1 MIKDHLRES
10 LQIFYPTQNPHI
22 WTATTENHYQASGM
36 HRDHYFSYTPVPES
50 THLDCYYPESLPSF
64 WNTPRSRL
72 FPHPRL
78 KIRAPT
84 KTDMNS
90 PLLRHLTLK
99 ISINRGHRRKI
110 GTAKLWRRESLHCA
124 RTLHEISTKRN
135 LIRKSLQFPTP
146 ASRNRITTFS
156 SDRTYI

>member
-1 MIKDHLRES
+1 
-10 LQIFYPTQNPHI
+10 
-22 WTATTENHYQASGM
+22 M

-110 GTAKLWRRESLHCA
+110 GTAKLWRRKSLHCA

-135 LIRKSLQFPTP
+135 LIRKSLDGSTEFVW
-146 ASRNRITTFS
+146 ILVWS
-156 SDRTYI
+156 SEFVLMLGNEMLQCGESQKVFAEVWILSS

>member
-1 MIKDHLRES
+1 
-10 LQIFYPTQNPHI
+10 
-22 WTATTENHYQASGM
+22 M

-110 GTAKLWRRESLHCA
+110 GTAKLWRRKSLHCA

-156 SDRTYI
+156 SVNVDGVGREVTQLDTIVVVQLSSRLDSRVLVRGQE

>member
-1 MIKDHLRES
+1 
-10 LQIFYPTQNPHI
+10 
-22 WTATTENHYQASGM
+22 M

-135 LIRKSLQFPTP
+135 LIRKSLQFPTL

-156 SDRTYI
+156 SDRTYIKSLLFRATYIKSLLFRSTDHDSVCGCCCGCC